1 MAASP
6 PSTAP
11 AMPDPSAASPT
22 TAAAPATAPAIA
34 PITVQAGLGSN
45 NATADA
51 TGRSVIVLPIDPGL
65 TCLRGLSPR
74 RLRFEVEYGLERGT
88 SANSFLFAAGS
99 TAAGQPVPPV
109 LVHPPGASFAAPFLE
124 ALAALVPAEA
134 ALKVVVGHVNPNRVA
149 LLRQLAERW
158 PALMLVA
165 SNAGARLLSDLW
177 NQQKPGSGA
186 GGSGVAGTGASGA
199 GVSSAADSIPSG
211 DAGSAPGA
219 ASSQATP
226 DLAGE
231 AALPPLPPIDVVKQ
245 EVSRELAGGHRLT
258 LIPVPTP
265 RWPGGLVAF
274 EERTGLL
281 MSGKFFAA
289 HLCGEAFSEA
299 NLSSTEEDRRYYYDC
314 LMAPMARQVE
324 AVVDRLDELPI
335 RTIAPGHGPAIA
347 TSWRSLLA
355 DYRRWGESQGRSG
368 LTVTLLYASAYGNT
382 AAIADALAQGVARSG
397 VRVES
402 LNCEFAPSEQ
412 LIAAIRAGDALLI
425 GSPTLGGHAPTPI
438 VSALGTVLAEGD
450 REKPVGVFGSFGW
463 SGEAIDLLENKLRDG
478 GFRFAF
484 EPIRVKFSPDPAT
497 LRTLEETGISLGR
510 QLQTEQRRSQ
520 RRSGGGGLEESRSN
534 PAVQA
539 LGRLVGSLC
548 VVTARKGE
556 GEAALGGAMVASWV
570 SQASFN
576 PPGFTVA
583 VARERAVES
592 LLHVGDR
599 FALNVLAAGR
609 ETGPMRQFLQPF
621 PPGANRFAGLELEAS
636 PGGQP
641 LLPEALAW
649 LEARVTARM
658 ECGDHWILY
667 AQVSHGGL
675 LDPAGTTAVHQRRS
689 GANY

>member
-1 MAASP
+1 M
-6 PSTAP
+6 
-11 AMPDPSAASPT
+11 
-22 TAAAPATAPAIA
+22 
-34 PITVQAGLGSN
+34 
-45 NATADA
+45 
-51 TGRSVIVLPIDPGL
+51 IVLPIDPGL

>member
-1 MAASP
+1 MAA
-6 PSTAP
+6 T
-11 AMPDPSAASPT
+11 
-22 TAAAPATAPAIA
+22 
-34 PITVQAGLGSN
+34 
-45 NATADA
+45 A

-65 TCLRGLSPR
+65 TCLRGLSPQ

-289 HLCGEAFSEA
+289 HLCGEAFAEA

-347 TSWRSLLA
+347 TSWRSLLV

-497 LRTLEETGISLGR
+497 LRTLEETGIALGR

>member
-11 AMPDPSAASPT
+11 AMPDPSAAAPT
-22 TAAAPATAPAIA
+22 TTPTTAPATAPIS
-34 PITVQAGLGSN
+34 VQAGLGSN
-45 NATADA
+45 NAAADA

-88 SANSFLFAAGS
+88 SANSFLFAAGT

-289 HLCGEAFSEA
+289 HLCGEAFAEA

-497 LRTLEETGISLGR
+497 LRTLEETGIALGR
-510 QLQTEQRRSQ
+510 QLQAEQRRSQ

>member
-1 MAASP
+1 MAA
-6 PSTAP
+6 T
-11 AMPDPSAASPT
+11 
-22 TAAAPATAPAIA
+22 
-34 PITVQAGLGSN
+34 
-45 NATADA
+45 A

-355 DYRRWGESQGRSG
+355 DYRRWGASQGRSG
-368 LTVTLLYASAYGNT
+368 LTVTLLSASAYGNT